1 MFVIDCLGPKPEL
14 RIAEFLGRQLPLP
27 KQAVQAQQLKRAS
40 WQQVSPL
47 HPLRARARRTTR
59 QWNQARDPR
68 RMKT

>member
-40 WQQVSPL
+40 WQRV
-47 HPLRARARRTTR
+47 RRFTLCVPERVEPPASGTR
-59 QWNQARDPR
+59 PAIPDA
-68 RMKT
+68 